1 MKQLKPKF
9 CKNCLDQFQP
19 YKSTDKW
26 CSPQCYYVWVGNQE
40 INKKVKQMKVSIK
53 FDNSFSTL
61 QTLVNKIVRLID
73 RGHPCI
79 SSGTPYGKYQVDA
92 GHFYSVG
99 SNPTLR
105 YNLLNIFAQSRS
117 DNDRKGGKGSNYG
130 LSLKQTFGDEVRD
143 EIESLP
149 AKYPR
154 LNLSKMEA
162 WEACKRARNV
172 IKALEQTEVIFTNE
186 MRITM
191 RKRINESLGIY
202 KN

>member
-19 YKSTDKW
+19 HKSTDKL
-26 CSPQCYYVWVGNQE
+26 CSFQCSVAYKEKQE
-40 INKKVKQMKVSIK
+40 IEERFKKAKQSIK
-53 FDNSFSTL
+53 YDNAKKTL
-61 QTLVNKIVRLID
+61 QELVNKIVRLID
-73 RGHPCI
+73 RGHSCI
-79 SSGTPYGKYQVDA
+79 TSGKAYGAYTVHA

-99 SNPTLR
+99 AYPALR
-105 YNLLNIFAQSRS
+105 YNLLNIYAQA
-117 DNDRKGGKGSNYG
+117 DFENTYKGGNGVIYSIR
-130 LSLKQTFGDEVRD
+130 LKDTFGESIKA
-143 EIESLP
+143 EIDGLIE
-149 AKYPR
+149 KYPT
-154 LNLSKMEA
+154 LKISNMEA
-162 WEACKRARNV
+162 WESCKRARNV